1 MWYLQDLTQE
11 QLQSRFAATPASSI
25 IAAVLGSNSTQAS
38 TPVTMKEFL
47 AHVRTLE
54 QSMYERGWTM
64 IGSREKVPN
73 LHKWK
78 DPSREEMHQWAQDNL
93 QSAKA
98 NALNIRLADT
108 STIALDCDFNSPEL
122 MQAFI
127 TVLRAYLFLRPD
139 EIYTCAGK
147 KGAKIFFRY
156 LQVEP
161 DEILPRALGVECYS
175 PHHDQEKDFKQV
187 LEIKSDLSTMAGLY
201 GEVNNKMV
209 VYGPYEFYQYIAAAS
224 PYDLPKLTLAD
235 IQALNWRYCAVF
247 RTLGFT
253 GDNVDRIMPKVQQGS
268 LFEEALCSVILL
280 TALMQSIYT
289 TSCTLQYALLCVETC
304 QFFDLLQAW
313 LLFAGQYS
321 AYLVLEYIWRD
332 GHANCLS
339 HWDEMSPW
347 RDLKDKL
354 YAADERDAWHWV
366 WSKSNRLFSQIQ
378 ADKLRLHPRIAMM
391 AGRELSIEYAR
402 LLTSA
407 VTSVPFTVMALSKE
421 TKLNLKQKIDL
432 FRDGLKHP
440 QLKIFPTRK
449 VPAVN
454 PAPDAMQCSGLTT

>member
-11 QLQSRFAATPASSI
+11 QLQSRFAATPAPSSI
-25 IAAVLGSNSTQAS
+25 AALLGANSPHVS
-38 TPVTMKEFL
+38 TPVTMQEFL

-64 IGSREKVPN
+64 IGSRNKVPN

-93 QSAKA
+93 QSAIA
-98 NALNIRLADT
+98 NSLNIRLADT

-127 TVLRAYLFLRPD
+127 TVLRAYLFLSPD

-156 LQVEP
+156 LQVDP
-161 DEILPRALGVECYS
+161 DESLPRALGYDCYS
-175 PHHDQEKDFKQV
+175 PHHDQDNDFKQV

-201 GEVNNKMV
+201 GKVNNKMV

-235 IQALNWRYCAVF
+235 IQALNWRYCAVCS
-247 RTLGFT
+247 TLHMRFT
-253 GDNVDRIMPKVQQGS
+253 GDNGERIMPEVRQGS
-268 LFEEALCSVILL
+268 LLEEALCSVILL
-280 TALMQSIYT
+280 TALMQPLYT
-289 TSCTLQYALLCVETC
+289 TSCPLQYALFCVDTC
-304 QFFDLLQAW
+304 NFFDMLQAW

-321 AYLVLEYIWRD
+321 AYLVLEYLWRD
-332 GHANCLS
+332 GMANY
-339 HWDEMSPW
+339 HSPLAETRPW
-347 RDLKDKL
+347 QDLKDKL
-354 YAADERDAWHWV
+354 RAADERDAWHWV
-366 WSKSNRLFSQIQ
+366 WAKSNRLFSQIQ

-391 AGRELSIEYAR
+391 AGRELSIEDAR

-421 TKLNLKQKIDL
+421 TKLSLKQKMDL
-432 FRDGLKHP
+432 FRDGLKRP

-449 VPAVN
+449 GPAMN
-454 PAPDAMQCSGLTT
+454 PSPDAMQC